1 MQEKDIDFVK
11 SLETISNLSFWS
23 ADDYLKEIDD
33 SVSINLLIRE
43 NNPIGFIVVRL
54 IMNQHKNFYANPVEN
69 AILMCWNTE

>member
-54 IMNQHKNFYANPVEN
+54 IMN
-69 AILMCWNTE
+69 